1 MEREKFGS
9 RLGFILISAGC
20 AIGLGNVWRFPYI
33 VGKYGGAAFVLIY
46 LVFLLILGLPVMVAE
61 FAVGRASQK
70 SAACSFDVLEP
81 KGTKWHL
88 YKYGAIAGNYLLMMF
103 YTTIAGWMILYF
115 VKMAT
120 GQFDGLNSDQVGEAF
135 SHMLGQ
141 PILMTVFM
149 LRGIRSFAHSQ
160 TLPYFCSSTSTLRF
174 SRFLI
179 SSVIAAI
186 KSSRLFAP
194 SSPAKRLL
202 TETVFSSSSFAPTTS
217 I

>member
-46 LVFLLILGLPVMVAE
+46 LAFLLILGLPVMVAE
-61 FAVGRASQK
+61 FAGGRASQK

-120 GQFDGLNSDQVGEAF
+120 
-135 SHMLGQ
+135 
-141 PILMTVFM
+141 
-149 LRGIRSFAHSQ
+149 
-160 TLPYFCSSTSTLRF
+160 
-174 SRFLI
+174 
-179 SSVIAAI
+179 
-186 KSSRLFAP
+186 
-194 SSPAKRLL
+194 
-202 TETVFSSSSFAPTTS
+202 
-217 I
+217 

>member
-1 MEREKFGS
+1 MYG
-9 RLGFILISAGC
+9 GFRTLLEST
-20 AIGLGNVWRFPYI
+20 
-33 VGKYGGAAFVLIY
+33 GGAAFVLIY

-120 GQFDGLNSDQVGEAF
+120 GQFDGLNSDQVGR
-135 SHMLGQ
+135 
-141 PILMTVFM
+141 P
-149 LRGIRSFAHSQ
+149 
-160 TLPYFCSSTSTLRF
+160 
-174 SRFLI
+174 
-179 SSVIAAI
+179 SVIC
-186 KSSRLFAP
+186 SNSR
-194 SSPAKRLL
+194 S
-202 TETVFSSSSFAPTTS
+202 
-217 I
+217 